1 MSRWQRD
8 IQPPSQAPPLA
19 AGGLPVR
26 KLGLQPRDLGVHVIK
41 LGLRDTTPT
50 LTVAAAAYRS
60 WSHAPTASRA
70 AGELPGNEPL
80 RELARD
86 GLHDRA
92 EQVGLVA
99 EMVMQHAAGDAGAG
113 HDLLGRRTRVLP
125 RWLAWLG
132 LVEVA
137 VNVAELAG

>member
-1 MSRWQRD
+1 M
-8 IQPPSQAPPLA
+8 
-19 AGGLPVR
+19 
-26 KLGLQPRDLGVHVIK
+26 
-41 LGLRDTTPT
+41 
-50 LTVAAAAYRS
+50 RS
-60 WSHAPTASRA
+60 AASRA

-99 EMVMQHAAGDAGAG
+99 EMVIRHVAGDAGAG

-125 RWLAWLG
+125 RWLARLG